1 MRRRYPTLESIQES
15 RLILKHE
22 VDILKVLAQFE
33 DESKCSLYVVNWAIY
48 LVREAKDGGHFE
60 ISNDV
65 ARILDPIL
73 AFKKASSNVLKFRVT
88 EFPIKF
94 LQVINFFNV
103 IEFWIN
109 YRLKQLV
116 TIAVFGFGAVTLMG
130 MQFVDPAASEKKL
143 FIESMYYLPILP
155 SMQVSWAII

>member
-22 VDILKVLAQFE
+22 VDMLKTLAQFE

-73 AFKKASSNVLKFRVT
+73 AFKKACSSVLKFRVT

-94 LQVINFFNV
+94 LQVIF
-103 IEFWIN
+103 
-109 YRLKQLV
+109 
-116 TIAVFGFGAVTLMG
+116 
-130 MQFVDPAASEKKL
+130 KKK
-143 FIESMYYLPILP
+143 
-155 SMQVSWAII
+155 